1 MMLSNHL
8 VLCCPCLLLPSIFL
22 SIRIFSNESAF
33 LIRWPKHWSVSFSI
47 SPSRGHSGLNSF
59 RIALFDLL
67 VVQWTLKSLPQLHT
81 SKALILRGSA
91 FFIVHLS
98 RPYMTTGKTISF
110 TIGPL
115 SAKQCLCFLRCYL
128 GFPGGAS
135 GKNPPDNVGDIR
147 DVSSIPASGWSPGG
161 GHSNPL
167 QYSCLETPMDR
178 LKSMGSQ
185 RVRHDKWLSTHLC

>member
-1 MMLSNHL
+1 MMLSNHPI
-8 VLCCPCLLLPSIFL
+8 LCCPCLLLPSIFL
-22 SIRIFSNESAF
+22 NIRIFSNESAF
-33 LIRWPKHWSVSFSI
+33 LIRWPKHCRVSFSI
-47 SPSRGHSGLNSF
+47 SPSREHSGLNSF
-59 RIALFDLL
+59 RIDLFDLL
-67 VVQWTLKSLPQLHT
+67 VVQWTLKSLPQLHN
-81 SKALILRGSA
+81 SKALILGGSA

-98 RPYMTTGKTISF
+98 HPYMTTGKTISF

-115 SAKQCLCFLRCYL
+115 SAKRCLCFLRCCL

-147 DVSSIPASGWSPGG
+147 DVSSIPGSGWSPGG
-161 GHSNPL
+161 GHSNPF

-178 LKSMGSQ
+178 LQSMGSQ